1 MAMGKRARDR
11 QPTMWV
17 ATTDLPT
24 AASHP
29 FYARLNRLL
38 ADQGF
43 PRSLQGRVTAL
54 IAALLTLCGQ
64 LSDRMGLVLGQHID
78 HVRDLAS
85 AGRRAP
91 IAGPR
96 SKWDLYLGC

>member
-1 MAMGKRARDR
+1 MTGAILL
-11 QPTMWV
+11 TIF
-17 ATTDLPT
+17 LP
-24 AASHP
+24 
-29 FYARLNRLL
+29 F
-38 ADQGF
+38 
-43 PRSLQGRVTAL
+43 VAL

-91 IAGPR
+91 IAGHR
-96 SKWDLYLGC
+96 